1 MPGLIAE
8 VFGTT
13 TDAPANPTI
22 AASTIASAAGSAQ
35 AYLAATLEATTPEVR
50 RLFSEYMA
58 QTIIG
63 QEAIQGLAVKKGW
76 ANPYDAPEKQLEMSD
91 QAAKSVLT

>member
-1 MPGLIAE
+1 
-8 VFGTT
+8 
-13 TDAPANPTI
+13 
-22 AASTIASAAGSAQ
+22 
-35 AYLAATLEATTPEVR
+35 
-50 RLFSEYMA
+50 MA